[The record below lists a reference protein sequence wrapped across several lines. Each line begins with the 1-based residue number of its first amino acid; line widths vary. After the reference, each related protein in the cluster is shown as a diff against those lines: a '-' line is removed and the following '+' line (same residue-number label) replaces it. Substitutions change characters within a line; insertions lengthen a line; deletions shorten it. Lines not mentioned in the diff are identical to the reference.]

1 MPNFR
6 IGVMDKSMNTTK
18 ALGVLNLKPKNIYS
32 LIEAEKFDE
41 VNLSAKVLAPLHT
54 DNITMWVP
62 RVLNLSVDFVL
73 KNIFEF
79 GTMLHFY
86 FAQLMALFETALHDA
101 TKEWRLRRLGFLRA
115 GEGSVSDDHLLEI
128 HEAYQ
133 YLFVK
138 FVDDVAKNTGKN
150 MLEEIFFL

>member
-1 MPNFR
+1 
-6 IGVMDKSMNTTK
+6 
-18 ALGVLNLKPKNIYS
+18 
-32 LIEAEKFDE
+32 
-41 VNLSAKVLAPLHT
+41 
-54 DNITMWVP
+54 
-62 RVLNLSVDFVL
+62 
-73 KNIFEF
+73 
-79 GTMLHFY
+79 MLHFH

-150 MLEEIFFL
+150 ILEEIFFFFVKSFH

>member
-1 MPNFR
+1 
-6 IGVMDKSMNTTK
+6 MNTTK
-18 ALGVLNLKPKNIYS
+18 ALGVLNLKPKDIYS
-32 LIEAEKFDE
+32 LIEAEKFDD
-41 VNLSAKVLAPLHT
+41 VSNKYWYTYVLL
-54 DNITMWVP
+54 P
-62 RVLNLSVDFVL
+62 RFLNLSVDLFL

-79 GTMLHFY
+79 DTMLHFHL
-86 FAQLMALFETALHDA
+86 AQLMALFETALHDA

-138 FVDDVAKNTGKN
+138 FVDDVVK
-150 MLEEIFFL
+150 IQVRI

>member
-1 MPNFR
+1 
-6 IGVMDKSMNTTK
+6 MDKSMNTTK
-18 ALGVLNLKPKNIYS
+18 ALGVLNLKPKDIYS
-32 LIEAEKFDE
+32 LIEAEKFDD
-41 VNLSAKVLAPLHT
+41 VSNKYWYTYMLL
-54 DNITMWVP
+54 P
-62 RVLNLSVDFVL
+62 RFLNLSVDLFL

-79 GTMLHFY
+79 DTMLHFH
-86 FAQLMALFETALHDA
+86 FAQLMALFETALHEA

-150 MLEEIFFL
+150 MLEEIFFFCKIVSLII